1 MLKEILSISGK
12 PGLYLL
18 ISQGKNMYIVESLID
33 HKRMPIYMRDKV
45 VSLGD
50 IAIYTDDGETPL
62 IEVLKKV
69 KEKEGGKEIE
79 FSSSI
84 QPTELRTYLE
94 SILPDYDREKVY
106 PSDIKKLMSWYNLLV
121 KSDLVNFEEAV
132 ESTEDESDSKS
143 EDAKSSVPEKKEKKA
158 KAPAKDKK
166 QPVAAKAASK
176 PVAGRSTKVRTNAK
190 KG

>member
-33 HKRMPIYMRDKV
+33 KKRIPVYMRDKV

-50 IAIYTDDGETPL
+50 IAIYTAEGEVPL
-62 IEVLKKV
+62 GEVLNKV
-69 KEKEGGKEIE
+69 KEKEGGKEVE
-79 FSSSI
+79 FSPSI

-94 SILPDYDREKVY
+94 SVLPDFDRERVY
-106 PSDIKKLMSWYNLLV
+106 PSDIKKLLSWYNMLV
-121 KSDLVNFEEAV
+121 KSNLTNFEDAS
-132 ESTEDESDSKS
+132 ESTEDESDSK
-143 EDAKSSVPEKKEKKA
+143 EEKTTTPLKKEKA
-158 KAPAKDKK
+158 KAPAKNLK
-166 QPVAAKAASK
+166 QNEAPKANK
-176 PVAGRSTKVRTNAK
+176 PVANRQVRTNAK

>member
-33 HKRMPIYMRDKV
+33 RKRMPVYMRDKA

-62 IEVLKKV
+62 VDVLRKV
-69 KEKEGGKEIE
+69 KEKENGKEIE
-79 FSSSI
+79 FSPNI
-84 QPTELRTYLE
+84 QPTELRAYLE
-94 SILPDYDREKVY
+94 SILPNFDREKVY
-106 PSDIKKLMSWYNLLV
+106 PSDIKKLMVWYNLLV
-121 KSDLVNFEEAV
+121 KSDLANFEEAP
-132 ESTEDESDSKS
+132 EAKEDESESGEATPS
-143 EDAKSSVPEKKEKKA
+143 APEKKEKKA
-158 KAPAKDKK
+158 KAPAKDMK
-166 QPVAAKAASK
+166 QPAAAKAASK
-176 PVAGRSTKVRTNAK
+176 PVASRSTKVRANSK

>member
-33 HKRMPIYMRDKV
+33 RKRMPVYMRDKV

-50 IAIYTDDGETPL
+50 IAIYTDDGEVPL
-62 IEVLKKV
+62 AEVLNKV

-79 FSSSI
+79 YSPTI
-84 QPTELRTYLE
+84 QPAELKAYLE
-94 SILPDYDREKVY
+94 SILPNFDKEKVY

-121 KSDLVNFEEAV
+121 KSDLANFEETPEAT
-132 ESTEDESDSKS
+132 ESESDSK
-143 EDAKSSVPEKKEKKA
+143 EEKTSSTPTLKKEKT
-158 KAPAKDKK
+158 KAPAKNLK
-166 QPVAAKAASK
+166 QSEAPKASK
-176 PVAGRSTKVRTNAK
+176 PAANRQVRTNAK

>member
-33 HKRMPIYMRDKV
+33 HKRMPVYLRDKA

-50 IAIYTDDGETPL
+50 IAIYTDESEIPL
-62 IEVLKKV
+62 IEVLRKV

-79 FSSSI
+79 FSPTI
-84 QPTELRTYLE
+84 QPAELRTYLE
-94 SILPDYDREKVY
+94 SILPNFDREKVY

-121 KSDLVNFEEAV
+121 KSELANFEEV
-132 ESTEDESDSKS
+132 SESQENESGSKEETTPS
-143 EDAKSSVPEKKEKKA
+143 ATLKQEKPKSLSKDVKRNVATKA
-158 KAPAKDKK
+158 N
-166 QPVAAKAASK
+166 K
-176 PVAGRSTKVRTNAK
+176 PVANRQVRTNEK